1 MDLSVPMIDDRGKEH
16 IDNLITEDLPEF
28 NAELFIQ
35 LYNEDKLGGM
45 IRNVDVWLNDIF
57 TQFQFINNK
66 IVKGYD
72 ITYIKSIWA

>member
-1 MDLSVPMIDDRGKEH
+1 M
-16 IDNLITEDLPEF
+16 
-28 NAELFIQ
+28 FISF
-35 LYNEDKLGGM
+35 YNEDKLGGM